1 VRRRTVGTMREWVSR
16 HPVVQD
22 WVLAV
27 VVTGAVVAID
37 VKKGDGE
44 GIAAVAA
51 IVVLAVLLR
60 RRWPLAVLG
69 VTTGFAVAE
78 VVFHTQRG
86 GFILAL
92 GVLTYSAALYSPRRQ
107 PWHCAAA
114 VFGVVFAAGAVT
126 HPADWLRP
134 DSLGA
139 FAWIF
144 GGAGVGDSVRMR
156 RAYIAEVT
164 ERARQAEQTREEEAQ
179 RRVIDERLR
188 IARELHDVV
197 AHHIAVISVQA
208 GAAGHVLRNDPE
220 KVWPVLAHIRDAA
233 DTVLDEIQS
242 VIGVLRDP
250 DEVDLEPAPGLDR
263 LPDLLTGLRAT
274 GFRVAY
280 EQVGPERRPAAVVD
294 LAAYRIVQEAL
305 TNAHRYGDGAASL
318 TIEYG
323 PENIAVE
330 VRNRVGAA
338 RGEQRAGSGF
348 GLLGMRERAVAAHGM
363 ISTGVVGDGSF
374 RVHAVLPVPTAAV
387 TAGDG
392 QREPV

>member
-1 VRRRTVGTMREWVSR
+1 VW
-16 HPVVQD
+16 H
-22 WVLAV
+22 
-27 VVTGAVVAID
+27 TG
-37 VKKGDGE
+37 
-44 GIAAVAA
+44 
-51 IVVLAVLLR
+51 
-60 RRWPLAVLG
+60 
-69 VTTGFAVAE
+69 
-78 VVFHTQRG
+78 RG

-114 VFGVVFAAGAVT
+114 VFGAVFVAGLAT
-126 HPADWLRP
+126 APSDWLRP

-144 GGAGVGDSVRMR
+144 GGAGIGDSVRMR

-164 ERARQAEQTREEEAQ
+164 ERARQAEQTREEEAR

-208 GAAGHVLRNDPE
+208 GAAGHVLRNEPE

-233 DTVLDEIQS
+233 ETVLEEIQS

-250 DEVDLEPAPGLDR
+250 DEVDVEPAPGLDR
-263 LPDLLTGLRAT
+263 LPELLTGLRAT

-305 TNAHRYGDGAASL
+305 TNAHRYGDGAATL

-323 PENIAVE
+323 PEDIAVE
-330 VRNRVGAA
+330 VLNRIGVPL
-338 RGEQRAGSGF
+338 GEHRAGSGF
-348 GLLGMRERAVAAHGM
+348 GLLGMRERAVSAHGM
-363 ISTGVVGDGSF
+363 ISTGLAGDGCF
-374 RVHAVLPVPTAAV
+374 RVRAVLPFATVFATGGA
-387 TAGDG
+387 
-392 QREPV
+392 REPV